1 MEWKEL
7 QAAMVHQLETS
18 LKTAQEECI
27 SLRERY
33 QQLKED
39 FQFNLAILDERD
51 RELERYEALTSSALT
66 EENKRQ
72 EELNHF
78 RMQVAGLE
86 EQRTRAAEER
96 QEELRKSRHNAGQQR
111 LQLDELKCS
120 MATKIQKQTEEYERM
135 KWDSHKRTLER
146 ILCKKQLW
154 RRKNKTDVAE
164 VATFIEQQLETSGQ
178 CHGYRWMH
186 QKCWLHGIVTDRET
200 VRIPLQLLD
209 GEGVDL
215 RSRNRLRRR
224 IYHSCGP
231 NYVWHIDGYD
241 KLKSFGIAISGC
253 IDGFSRNHEMTAA
266 SEAELRQREHEFNLK
281 MDEMRAVVLSCD
293 LKVKLLSKETEV
305 QCQAHAESKEALQA
319 SQVFCEQLRSQLL
332 HRDHEIRDLT
342 AAKDCRIKELE
353 DKLKR
358 METKLRKEESNHIKK
373 YEDVIRALKEC
384 ALQLEAQYQAHTEKL
399 QEIEKHVVKLHEN
412 VEVLAARVRCKLKDQ
427 QDAMD
432 LKDETIQRL
441 RTEVDGTRT
450 GWDRHISQFSS
461 EMVVKDTEIISLQER
476 ATKCRT
482 ELERSREDIERYKQQ
497 LGAGLQREKALEQM
511 KVQVELEWQRRCE
524 DMKAQHY
531 LANEQLIQELT
542 QARDQAKA
550 DLHEKEQD
558 LQDLSVL
565 LRSVRSERDQAL
577 QGVTPQVSSLSSEE
591 IHRLQQQNSSLRAVI
606 TQMRK
611 DMEGLIHLLPHPQPQ
626 PQASTPRPV
635 KHPGAP
641 APPPSLLQLTIRWPL
656 DQRLDQVSLLKA
668 RCRHLE
674 EQLEA
679 TGKENLAPLVPD
691 NTHLQNQ
698 GLKQGVLL
706 SENGADP
713 SALDRQEVRVA
724 HIESALAKLMKQTA
738 LVRQIQEENLC
749 LKRQQTSGQ
758 MSGGPLEDVQGAE
771 NKRPVLHSRLKQ
783 AASCIA
789 RLSRDK
795 QQLIEMGNRLRAQI
809 TTAGPQESVE
819 PERDSFTENQGQH
832 HDRLSALEQLQYQ
845 LTTQEL
851 QYALRQQHLPPS
863 TNRGPSTEGAANP
876 RSQGHTPRDTPES
889 PKTKEKTVIQSQGSM
904 QLSGVSR
911 SLLSS
916 EDSLQSLKEL
926 WEKLDHGFS
935 SSMLSEGEA
944 ELSRTKV
951 HESGVAGGMMT
962 GEGNRAPVHS
972 RLATEVQ
979 QKRIPS
985 KTPSNKRMCKIRNYN
1000 VKS

>member
-1 MEWKEL
+1 MQSDGDSGLGDLEAQLVRKEMEWKEL

-51 RELERYEALTSSALT
+51 RELERHDALTSSALT

-135 KWDSHKRTLER
+135 KWDSQCRIQELAGELTLQR
-146 ILCKKQLW
+146 Q
-154 RRKNKTDVAE
+154 
-164 VATFIEQQLETSGQ
+164 
-178 CHGYRWMH
+178 
-186 QKCWLHGIVTDRET
+186 
-200 VRIPLQLLD
+200 
-209 GEGVDL
+209 
-215 RSRNRLRRR
+215 
-224 IYHSCGP
+224 
-231 NYVWHIDGYD
+231 
-241 KLKSFGIAISGC
+241 
-253 IDGFSRNHEMTAA
+253 EMTAA

-353 DKLKR
+353 DKLQR

-399 QEIEKHVVKLHEN
+399 QEIEKHVIKLHEN

-577 QGVTPQVSSLSSEE
+577 QGVTPQVGSPASEE

-611 DMEGLIHLLPHPQPQ
+611 DMEADNQVATGPTVQ
-626 PQASTPRPV
+626 STDT
-635 KHPGAP
+635 G
-641 APPPSLLQLTIRWPL
+641 
-656 DQRLDQVSLLKA
+656 RLDQVSLLKA

-738 LVRQIQEENLC
+738 LVRQVQEENLC

-951 HESGVAGGMMT
+951 HESGVAGGDGGAGVQMT

>member
-1 MEWKEL
+1 MQSDGDSGLGDLEAQLVRKEMEWKEL

-18 LKTAQEECI
+18 LKTAQEECL

-51 RELERYEALTSSALT
+51 RELERYDALTSSALT
-66 EENKRQ
+66 EEKKRQ

-78 RMQVAGLE
+78 HMQVAGLE

-135 KWDSHKRTLER
+135 KWDSQFRIQELAGELTLQR
-146 ILCKKQLW
+146 Q
-154 RRKNKTDVAE
+154 
-164 VATFIEQQLETSGQ
+164 ET
-178 CHGYRWMH
+178 
-186 QKCWLHGIVTDRET
+186 
-200 VRIPLQLLD
+200 
-209 GEGVDL
+209 
-215 RSRNRLRRR
+215 
-224 IYHSCGP
+224 
-231 NYVWHIDGYD
+231 
-241 KLKSFGIAISGC
+241 
-253 IDGFSRNHEMTAA
+253 TAA

-305 QCQAHAESKEALQA
+305 QCQAHAESKEALLA

-373 YEDVIRALKEC
+373 CEDVIRALKEC

-399 QEIEKHVVKLHEN
+399 QEIEKRVVKLHEN

-497 LGAGLQREKALEQM
+497 LGAGLQREKALEQK

-565 LRSVRSERDQAL
+565 LRCVKTERDQAL
-577 QGVTPQVSSLSSEE
+577 QGVTPQGGSLASEE

-626 PQASTPRPV
+626 ASTPLPV

-641 APPPSLLQLTIRWPL
+641 APPSLAPTTDNQVATGPTGQST
-656 DQRLDQVSLLKA
+656 DTGRLDQVSLLKA

-738 LVRQIQEENLC
+738 LVRQLQEENLC
-749 LKRQQTSGQ
+749 LKRQQTPGQ
-758 MSGGPLEDVQGAE
+758 MSGSPLEDVQGAE

-819 PERDSFTENQGQH
+819 PERDSFTENQGEH

-876 RSQGHTPRDTPES
+876 RSQGHTPSETPES
-889 PKTKEKTVIQSQGSM
+889 SKTKEKTVIQSQGSM

-935 SSMLSEGEA
+935 LSMLSEGEA
-944 ELSRTKV
+944 ELSRRKV
-951 HESGVAGGMMT
+951 HESGVAGADGGAGVQMT
-962 GEGNRAPVHS
+962 AEGTRAPVHS

>member
-1 MEWKEL
+1 MQSDGDSGLGDLEAKLVRKEMEWKEL

-18 LKTAQEECI
+18 LKTAQEECL

-51 RELERYEALTSSALT
+51 RELERYDALTSSVLT
-66 EENKRQ
+66 EEKKRQ

-135 KWDSHKRTLER
+135 KWDSQCRIQELAGELTLQR
-146 ILCKKQLW
+146 Q
-154 RRKNKTDVAE
+154 
-164 VATFIEQQLETSGQ
+164 
-178 CHGYRWMH
+178 
-186 QKCWLHGIVTDRET
+186 
-200 VRIPLQLLD
+200 
-209 GEGVDL
+209 
-215 RSRNRLRRR
+215 
-224 IYHSCGP
+224 
-231 NYVWHIDGYD
+231 
-241 KLKSFGIAISGC
+241 
-253 IDGFSRNHEMTAA
+253 EMTAA

-319 SQVFCEQLRSQLL
+319 SEVFCEQLRSQLL

-358 METKLRKEESNHIKK
+358 LETKLRKEESNHIKK

-412 VEVLAARVRCKLKDQ
+412 VEVLAARVRCKLKEQ

-497 LGAGLQREKALEQM
+497 LAAGLQREKALEQM

-565 LRSVRSERDQAL
+565 LRSVKTERDQAL
-577 QGVTPQVSSLSSEE
+577 QGVTPQVGSLTSEE
-591 IHRLQQQNSSLRAVI
+591 IHRLQHQNSSLRAVI

-611 DMEGLIHLLPHPQPQ
+611 EMEGLIHLLPQPQPQPQ

-641 APPPSLLQLTIRWPL
+641 APPSLAPTADYQVATGPTVQST
-656 DQRLDQVSLLKA
+656 DTGRLDQVSLLKA

-738 LVRQIQEENLC
+738 LVRQLQEENLC

-819 PERDSFTENQGQH
+819 PEWDSFTENQGEH

-876 RSQGHTPRDTPES
+876 RSQGHTPTDTPES
-889 PKTKEKTVIQSQGSM
+889 SKTKEKTVIQSQGSM

-944 ELSRTKV
+944 ELSRRKV
-951 HESGVAGGMMT
+951 DESGVAGGDGGGGVQMT
-962 GEGNRAPVHS
+962 AEGTRAPVHS